1 MHKMK
6 SNIPHLLGYTCT
18 VCQRHYPYEE
28 EMLTCPQCGE
38 SGILDIDYDYDV
50 IRQALSRESLR
61 HDHDNSMWRYKAL
74 LPLEDRDYKDFLR
87 VGWTPL
93 YPSLRLGH

>member
-6 SNIPHLLGYTCT
+6 SNFPLLLGYTCT

-61 HDHDNSMWRYKAL
+61 HDHDNSMWRYTAL
-74 LPLEDRDYKDFLR
+74 LQLEARDY
-87 VGWTPL
+87 
-93 YPSLRLGH
+93 